1 MEILVSALNLS
12 AIYALVAIGLS
23 LSWAGLGFLNL
34 AHGVTFAV
42 AGYGAW
48 WVAENLSPSGGAVL
62 AGGILVGATGG
73 AVIWLTVFL
82 PLDGRENFDF
92 RGIIATLALSYLGTN
107 LLLESFG
114 PRNRVVPEMFGT
126 GQFELGGIIITA
138 DRSGTIVTAVGLL
151 AVVTLAM
158 QGTRAG
164 LAVRAL
170 TQSPEGAKL
179 VGINRRT
186 TALAVLVASGCLV
199 GAAAAMLSQTFYVS
213 PNAGYVPLIKGL
225 IVALLGGFGSIP
237 GTIIA
242 ALLVGGVEAL
252 TLAYLGGHYVF
263 TTLFGLIVIVLMTR
277 PRGIAGLL
285 ETTRA

>member
-1 MEILVSALNLS
+1 MEVLVSALNLS

-48 WVAENLSPSGGAVL
+48 WVAENLSSSGGAVL
-62 AGGILVGATGG
+62 AGGIVVGAIGG

-82 PLDGRENFDF
+82 PLDGRKNFDM

-107 LLLESFG
+107 ALLTIFG
-114 PRNRVVPEMFGT
+114 SRNRVVPEIFGT
-126 GQFELGGIIITA
+126 GQFELGGAIITA
-138 DRSGTIVTAVGLL
+138 DRSGTIITAAGLL
-151 AVVTLAM
+151 AVVALAM
-158 QGTRAG
+158 HGTRAG

-170 TQSPEGAKL
+170 TQNPEGAKL
-179 VGINRRT
+179 VGIDRRS
-186 TALAVLVASGCLV
+186 TALAVLVSSGCLA

-213 PNAGYVPLIKGL
+213 SNAGYVPLIKGL
-225 IVALLGGFGSIP
+225 VVALLGGFGSIP
-237 GTIIA
+237 GTIVA
-242 ALLVGGVEAL
+242 AFLVGGAEAI
-252 TLAYLGGHYVF
+252 TLAYLGGQYVF
-263 TTLFGLIVIVLMTR
+263 LTLFGLIVAVLMTR

>member
-1 MEILVSALNLS
+1 MDILVSALNLS

-48 WVAENLSPSGGAVL
+48 WVAENISSSGGAVL
-62 AGGILVGATGG
+62 AGAVLVGAFGG
-73 AVIWLTVFL
+73 AVIWLTIFL
-82 PLDGRENFDF
+82 PLDGRQNFDW
-92 RGIIATLALSYLGTN
+92 RGIIATLALSYVGTN
-107 LLLESFG
+107 ALLTSFG
-114 PRNRVVPEMFGT
+114 PKNRVVPEIFGT
-126 GQFELGGIIITA
+126 GQFELGGAVITA
-138 DRSGTIVTAVGLL
+138 DRSGTIITAVGLL

-158 QGTRAG
+158 HGTRAG

-170 TQSPEGAKL
+170 TQNPEGAKL
-179 VGINRRT
+179 VGINRLT
-186 TALAVLVASGCLV
+186 TALAVLVASGCLA

-213 PNAGYVPLIKGL
+213 SNAGYVPLIKGL

-242 ALLVGGVEAL
+242 ALLVGAAEAI
-252 TLAYLGGHYVF
+252 TLAYLGGQYVF
-263 TTLFGLIVIVLMTR
+263 TTLFGLIVIVLIAR